1 MKDFRQLCVNY
12 YTIFVDTSVIKKSKI
27 SGVGRYLDTGG
38 SNSTG
43 QILWEKYFSKFLKSY
58 L

>member
-1 MKDFRQLCVNY
+1 MKHFRQLCVNY

-43 QILWEKYFSKFLKSY
+43 QIL
-58 L
+58 